1 MAWGSRKLRELLPGT
16 PRDRVHK
23 RRHLCAAS
31 ALFAA
36 AVSPRGFTQSI
47 PGTSGKPPAGGLY
60 CSLKPVLPYQAM
72 SSVSS
77 GSV

>member
-36 AVSPRGFTQSI
+36 AVSPRGFTI
-47 PGTSGKPPAGGLY
+47 HNWHLGKAASGRF
-60 CSLKPVLPYQAM
+60 VLLAQACFALP
-72 SSVSS
+72 SHVI
-77 GSV
+77 GQ